1 MLPSAWFESRFVGA
15 ADTGN
20 NERQEKGNDMFTR
33 AKAELKE
40 LVALVA
46 EIERYDATL
55 AAKRDI
61 VPTEESRQERRRKE
75 MRKLEL
81 LDKYELS

>member
-1 MLPSAWFESRFVGA
+1 
-15 ADTGN
+15 
-20 NERQEKGNDMFTR
+20 MFTR

-40 LVALVA
+40 LVTLVA

-61 VPTEESRQERRRKE
+61 IPTEESRQERRRKE

-81 LDKYELS
+81 LDKYELA

>member
-1 MLPSAWFESRFVGA
+1 M
-15 ADTGN
+15 
-20 NERQEKGNDMFTR
+20 
-33 AKAELKE
+33 
-40 LVALVA
+40 A

-61 VPTEESRQERRRKE
+61 IPTEESRQERRRKE

-81 LDKYELS
+81 LDKYELA

>member
-1 MLPSAWFESRFVGA
+1 
-15 ADTGN
+15 
-20 NERQEKGNDMFTR
+20 MFTK

-46 EIERYDATL
+46 DIERYDATL
-55 AAKRDI
+55 AATRDI
-61 VPTEESRQERRRKE
+61 IPTEESRQERRRKE

-81 LDKYELS
+81 LDKYELI

>member
-1 MLPSAWFESRFVGA
+1 
-15 ADTGN
+15 
-20 NERQEKGNDMFTR
+20 MFTR

-40 LVALVA
+40 LITLVA

-61 VPTEESRQERRRKE
+61 VPTEESQQERRRKE

-81 LDKYELS
+81 LDKYELA

>member
-1 MLPSAWFESRFVGA
+1 
-15 ADTGN
+15 
-20 NERQEKGNDMFTR
+20 MFTR

-55 AAKRDI
+55 AVKRDI

-81 LDKYELS
+81 LDKYELI

>member
-1 MLPSAWFESRFVGA
+1 
-15 ADTGN
+15 
-20 NERQEKGNDMFTR
+20 MFTR

-40 LVALVA
+40 LVTLVA

-61 VPTEESRQERRRKE
+61 IPTEASRQERHRKE

-81 LDKYELS
+81 LDKYELA

>member
-1 MLPSAWFESRFVGA
+1 
-15 ADTGN
+15 
-20 NERQEKGNDMFTR
+20 MFTR
-33 AKAELKE
+33 ARAELKE
-40 LVALVA
+40 LVTLVA